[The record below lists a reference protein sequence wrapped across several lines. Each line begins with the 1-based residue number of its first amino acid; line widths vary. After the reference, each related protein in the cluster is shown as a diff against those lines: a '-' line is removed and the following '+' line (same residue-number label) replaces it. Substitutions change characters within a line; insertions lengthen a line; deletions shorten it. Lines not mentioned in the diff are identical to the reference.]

1 MVSRDIDE
9 LVLARILTIDRYD
22 QERTLYRHIRPVPP
36 GGMAIFAGGSSRVTR
51 YWSAAD
57 IPGVRFRRDDDYVDA
72 ARGLLYQAVASR
84 MRDRPD
90 VAVTQ
95 AGGFV

>member
-36 GGMAIFAGGSSRVTR
+36 GGMVVFAGGSSRVTR
-51 YWSAAD
+51 YWRAAD
-57 IPGVRFRRDDDYVDA
+57 VPVVRFRRDDDYVDA
-72 ARGLLYQAVASR
+72 ARAVLDQAVASR

-90 VAVTQ
+90 LAVPQT
-95 AGGFV
+95 GGLD